1 MAASKTNT
9 AVALDLRNL
18 TTADILRMTKA
29 EREAMLGTA
38 PDSNNEESQV
48 VNTVVALAAKT
59 AASVMNTVEDVPSTF
74 MLAFRAERARA
85 R

>member
-1 MAASKTNT
+1 MAASKTT
-9 AVALDLRNL
+9 DVALDLRTL

-29 EREAMLGTA
+29 EREAMLGT
-38 PDSNNEESQV
+38 DSNNDNDESRV
-48 VNTVVALAAKT
+48 VKTVVALAAKT
-59 AASVMNTVEDVPSTF
+59 AASVINTVEDVPSTF

>member
-1 MAASKTNT
+1 MDASKTT
-9 AVALDLRNL
+9 AVALDLRTL

-38 PDSNNEESQV
+38 PDNEEGQV
-48 VNTVVALAAKT
+48 VKTVVALAAKT
-59 AASVMNTVEDVPSTF
+59 AASVINTVEDVPSTF